1 MFFKTTLLFL
11 TLLILRF
18 SSAKPP
24 LHTWKIKHG
33 SNVGITLGTVIIY
46 NILQHYSIS
55 ITTLIV
61 SLHSIPFYFFFVTL
75 YCSFSFYIFTSICSY
90 LALSLL
96 IYHFPSFALIL
107 FSFLF
112 HYRSVITVPVTFPV
126 YIRKKEKKNLTLI
139 TLGCEGRLPMA
150 RFAPSPVPLSS
161 CCTPSA

>member
-1 MFFKTTLLFL
+1 MYVKTTSFFL

-18 SSAKPP
+18 SSAKPL
-24 LHTWKIKHG
+24 LHTLKIKHG

-75 YCSFSFYIFTSICSY
+75 YCPFSFCIFTSICSY

-96 IYHFPSFALIL
+96 ISHFQPFALIL
-107 FSFLF
+107 FLFLSITDQSLLF
-112 HYRSVITVPVTFPV
+112 HLHFQFT
-126 YIRKKEKKNLTLI
+126 
-139 TLGCEGRLPMA
+139 
-150 RFAPSPVPLSS
+150 
-161 CCTPSA
+161 

>member
-126 YIRKKEKKNLTLI
+126 YIRKKEKNLTLI